1 MNVHVKEDGTWVDV
15 IELLPELFPL
25 TIAMEFAFRGEHVLQ
40 LLAWNEP
47 QSVMGRIFCKWE

>member
-25 TIAMEFAFRGEHVLQ
+25 PIAMEFAFRGEHVLQ
-40 LLAWNEP
+40 LLAWNEL
-47 QSVMGRIFCKWE
+47 QSVMGRIT